1 MAASSANINVVTVV
15 KDESLKSLASTIE
28 GVVKVTRS
36 ATAKLRESADQA
48 ADTARKASRV
58 RQEVL
63 LQAANVSQLYLGLRS
78 AVSGLQGV
86 LGSYAD
92 TYNNAAVASKK
103 LEVVMRQRMDATE
116 DDIKSIKAV
125 TNAQKELGI
134 IGGSVQNAG
143 AQQVATFLTQSSTL
157 RTLIPAMNNLL
168 AQQKGVNASQEDAV
182 GIGNLMGK
190 AMQGQTS
197 ALRRVGI
204 TFSEAEEKILK
215 YGTESERAATLAKV
229 ITNNVG
235 EMNAKLAQTDA
246 GKMKQLQNAFGGIK
260 YKIGKLVTE
269 YGHYLAAASQVG
281 ILVSSFGQLANV
293 VKLAGMS
300 MWSFG
305 KTLWASI
312 RSVNLYAIAQRVC
325 SAASLAFALIQK
337 GIAAALGVSTVAA
350 TAMTAAVVALGA
362 ALVIGPII
370 WGVVAAVRALSGS
383 SSEASAATR
392 QLGASQR
399 AIERINQR
407 ATEQTQETIL
417 VINNLSK
424 RVHDNNLKLSDRKA
438 ALERL
443 QRLVPDYLASYTKE
457 GKLINDNTE
466 ALTKYIAKLKEKAYA
481 ESLKQEMVDAYTKQR
496 QAQREV
502 DAKANNV
509 RAVEK
514 ELQKDHY
521 KSEMRAQSTYG
532 GGHFSYETN
541 DARIS
546 KLRERDA
553 QKEAQKTAAQKL
565 AASNKLIADLE
576 KEAEK
581 HKAAFAAEINKT
593 ASSLSG
599 SSTTGGHTGG
609 GGKSG
614 KTEKDDRA
622 RLAKEAAEQAY
633 KYIDEENEY
642 AEKATA
648 QRLKNL
654 LEARQQEINLM
665 QDGKDKELAQIALNY
680 DRQKQEADE
689 YRREEVARLQEHLD
703 KLWELD
709 SRNKKAREAGE
720 RNPVRARFVDLTDD
734 QKTEVARRHVQ
745 ADTTREAAIGKVA
758 KKYAA
763 PARLQELH
771 TVEELTKA
779 ISHYQDAS
787 NKQSGDELYNTQRTI
802 AAHEEKLAKLR
813 NTSELLR
820 ELQEVRDIEGLDD
833 REMRVKIRAIGFDEL
848 TSRIQRVQKQLA
860 DPSNPVGDAQRKD
873 IEALIQTYTQW
884 RATSVYSINTVRKA
898 WEGIQGVGDSI
909 SSLVDTLEGTGSAWQ
924 KITASVQAFFSV
936 MDGVKSII
944 EVVRM
949 IETVSKA
956 TTVAKAAETATT
968 VTNTTAMA
976 TEASVAVGASAAK
989 AAAFHVEAEAAKK
1002 AAAATIFAV
1011 HAAIPFAGIGIAGGQ
1026 VALMVATLA
1035 ALPVFADGGIA
1046 YGPTVGLFGEYA
1058 GASHNPEV
1066 VAPLDKLR
1074 SLIAP
1079 QGGAGGRVE
1088 FRIEGRHLVGVLNK
1102 ESRHHSRNY

>member
-28 GVVKVTRS
+28 GVAKVARS

-125 TNAQKELGI
+125 TNAQKELGV

-204 TFSEAEEKILK
+204 TFSEAEEQILK

-260 YKIGKLVTE
+260 YKIGQFVTD
-269 YGHYLAAASQVG
+269 YGQYLAAASQVG
-281 ILVSSFGQLANV
+281 ILVASVIQLKTVLVSAVGMVKSFGLTLISTLRPTNLLA
-293 VKLAGMS
+293 L
-300 MWSFG
+300 
-305 KTLWASI
+305 
-312 RSVNLYAIAQRVC
+312 AQR
-325 SAASLAFALIQK
+325 A
-337 GIAAALGVSTVAA
+337 
-350 TAMTAAVVALGA
+350 
-362 ALVIGPII
+362 
-370 WGVVAAVRALSGS
+370 
-383 SSEASAATR
+383 ASAATATLAFLQKGLASSLGISTIAARGLSVALMGVATLGVGLAIQGLIGMMGGLGSVTKEATENSKALQDR
-392 QLGASQR
+392 QTRAAESQNAFTETAAKARQEITKEIEKIKGLKNGTIEAKDAVARLNAKYGASFGHYNTVNEWYK
-399 AIERINQR
+399 AL
-407 ATEQTQETIL
+407 TEN
-417 VINNLSK
+417 V
-424 RVHDNNLKLSDRKA
+424 
-438 ALERL
+438 
-443 QRLVPDYLASYTKE
+443 TKYA
-457 GKLINDNTE
+457 E
-466 ALTKYIAKLKEKAYA
+466 ALGYAAQMESLGSQLAKVETEREIAKDQENRHRGEKEYSKNIDW
-481 ESLKQEMVDAYTKQR
+481 SNDR
-496 QAQREV
+496 
-502 DAKANNV
+502 NV
-509 RAVEK
+509 TDFLPRAVEGLGYMASGRNFSDAFETKKTTSSNYKYWSK
-514 ELQKDHY
+514 ERSRLDDEKKSIEQRMELTRQKMQEHQGNQP
-521 KSEMRAQSTYG
+521 KG
-532 GGHFSYETN
+532 GSGT
-541 DARIS
+541 
-546 KLRERDA
+546 K
-553 QKEAQKTAAQKL
+553 
-565 AASNKLIADLE
+565 LE
-576 KEAEK
+576 KLKKKKGE
-581 HKAAFAAEINKT
+581 
-593 ASSLSG
+593 
-599 SSTTGGHTGG
+599 TT
-609 GGKSG
+609 
-614 KTEKDDRA
+614 EQ
-622 RLAKEAAEQAY
+622 RLAKE
-633 KYIDEENEY
+633 IR
-642 AEKATA
+642 AEKE
-648 QRLKNL
+648 KNDRINKMAD
-654 LEARQQEINLM
+654 EAASYSKKREDERNKKAFEVRQNAINLM
-665 QDGKDKELAQIALNY
+665 WDGKEKELAQNRLNY
-680 DRQKQEADE
+680 DRALQDEAN
-689 YRREEVARLQEHLD
+689 YQREQLEQAQDHAD
-703 KLWELD
+703 KMWELD
-709 SRNKKAREAGE
+709 ARNKDAVARGR
-720 RNPVRARFVDLTDD
+720 RNPQKLTSLDLPASDKIQSHLRVMSAQTNYN
-734 QKTEVARRHVQ
+734 KTNT
-745 ADTTREAAIGKVA
+745 DTT

-802 AAHEEKLAKLR
+802 AAHEEKLTKLR

-848 TSRIQRVQKQLA
+848 TSRIQRVQKQLT
-860 DPSNPVGDAQRKD
+860 DPRSPIGDAQRKD
-873 IEALIQTYTQW
+873 LQALIATYSHW
-884 RATSVYSINTVRKA
+884 RAVSVKSIGTVKTA
-898 WEGIQGVGDSI
+898 WGGVQGIGDSI
-909 SSLVDTLEGTGSAWQ
+909 NGIAESLEGSASAWQ
-924 KITASVQAFFSV
+924 KLTSVINGFFGIVEGVRSV
-936 MDGVKSII
+936 V
-944 EVVRM
+944 EVART
-949 IETVSKA
+949 IGIVSKA
-956 TTVAKAAETATT
+956 NAAAKAIE
-968 VTNTTAMA
+968 TTAHYA
-976 TEASVAVGASAAK
+976 NASAVTAEGAAVVSASAAK
-989 AAAFHVEAEAAKK
+989 SAANKVEATTAVTAAASQTFAA
-1002 AAAATIFAV
+1002 
-1011 HAAIPFAGIGIAGGQ
+1011 HAGIPFVGIALGAG
-1026 VALMVATLA
+1026 MVAAMLA
-1035 ALPVFADGGIA
+1035 TMLTIPKFADGGIA
-1046 YGPTVGLFGEYA
+1046 YGPTLGLFGEYA

-1074 SLIAP
+1074 SLITP